1 MFPLLY
7 ICVRITICSIWQTIA
22 TQCFTANTVFFGIG
36 IARAL
41 VGGGTRKFMAPRTQK
56 KAKIFRMNRE
66 EGALQDMT
74 RTSLVILLAAGMV
87 ASVGCSSKKYVRN
100 ETTPLI
106 NKTNELDD
114 LTAKNTKDIK
124 DVDARAQAG
133 IQAVQAKAA
142 EVDQKALAAGKTADD
157 AQTTANAATKRVD
170 TLTQTVVNL
179 DNYRPVAETSV
190 HFGFDK
196 DNLTKK
202 AKEALDQLATDVP
215 NTKGYI
221 VTVEGGTDA
230 VGSSDYNYDLSQRR
244 ANAVIQYLAA
254 QHNVPA
260 HKIYLIGLGKDK
272 PVDSNK
278 TADGRAKNRRVDVRL
293 MTNTTGGDN
302 PAPAAQPAA
311 PTANNSAN
319 PPSM

>member
-1 MFPLLY
+1 
-7 ICVRITICSIWQTIA
+7 
-22 TQCFTANTVFFGIG
+22 
-36 IARAL
+36 
-41 VGGGTRKFMAPRTQK
+41 
-56 KAKIFRMNRE
+56 
-66 EGALQDMT
+66 MT
-74 RTSLVILLAAGMV
+74 RTSLTLLLATSMV
-87 ASVGCSSKKYVRN
+87 ASVGCASKNYVRN

-133 IQAVQAKAA
+133 IQAVQAKAS
-142 EVDQKALAAGKTADD
+142 EVDQKALAAGKAADD
-157 AQTTANAATKRVD
+157 AQNTANVATKRVD

-202 AKEALDQLATDVP
+202 AKEALDQLATDIP

-221 VTVEGGTDA
+221 VTLEGGTDS
-230 VGSSDYNYDLSQRR
+230 VGPSDYNYDLSQRR
-244 ANAVIQYLAA
+244 ANSVIQYLAS
-254 QHNVPA
+254 QHNIPA

-272 PVDSNK
+272 PVESNK
-278 TADGRAKNRRVDVRL
+278 TTDGRAKNRRVDVRL
-293 MTNTTGGDN
+293 MTNTSGDN
-302 PAPAAQPAA
+302 AAPAQTPGQAS
-311 PTANNSAN
+311 TT